1 MQAVARSLMQAV
13 ARSLMQAVAR
23 SLMCVFFFLL
33 VVTVTVIPT
42 NILGKSAS
50 V

>member
-23 SLMCVFFFLL
+23 SLMCVFFLL